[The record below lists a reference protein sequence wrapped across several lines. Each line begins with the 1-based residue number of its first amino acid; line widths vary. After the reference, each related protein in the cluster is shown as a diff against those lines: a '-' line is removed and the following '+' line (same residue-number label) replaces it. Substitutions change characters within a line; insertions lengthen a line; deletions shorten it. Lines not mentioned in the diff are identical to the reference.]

1 MTTAKS
7 IMNAALAAAA
17 PKTRP
22 GIMVVTLPSKRGV
35 VVQMNAEAGKSL
47 TLDCK
52 QLTQFIHV
60 LQQHLKG
67 MKQ

>member
-7 IMNAALAAAA
+7 IMDAALAAAA
-17 PKTRP
+17 TKTRP
-22 GIMVVTLPSKRGV
+22 GIMVVTLPSKRRV

-47 TLDCK
+47 TLDCE

-60 LQQHLKG
+60 LQRHLDG
-67 MKQ
+67 LKQ